1 MAKFK
6 PYKASDWNYRN
17 GTYTVVYTPFLGYK
31 DSSWAWEVRE
41 RLPGPGV
48 KFRSFKS
55 PTGDHLRFETKDDA
69 KAFLGL
75 LTVNPKKG
83 GSDGEEEKAE

>member
-1 MAKFK
+1 MAKK
-6 PYKASDWNYRN
+6 KTYKASDWRYRN

-48 KFRSFKS
+48 KYSPFMS
-55 PTGDHLRFETKDDA
+55 PTGDRLRFETKHHA
-69 KAFLGL
+69 KAFLEL

-83 GSDGEEEKAE
+83 GSDDEEEKS